1 MSQTILADKL
11 NNRITIQ
18 RCSIVSDSIGN
29 RLQKWVDY
37 YTCWAY
43 VNNLSGKEYWAA
55 AQSNAQHSLYFLIRY
70 NSKVAD
76 LNSEQYRVKFRGQ
89 IYNLTFIDN
98 VQYENKRLK
107 MMAELASR

>member
-11 NNRITIQ
+11 NKRITIQ
-18 RCSIVSDSIGN
+18 KCSVVADVIGN
-29 RLQKWVDY
+29 RVQKWEDY

-55 AQSNAQHSLYFLIRY
+55 AQNNAQHSLYFLIRY
-70 NSKVAD
+70 SSKVAD

>member
-11 NNRITIQ
+11 NERITIQ
-18 RCSIVSDSIGN
+18 KCSVVSDSIGN

-70 NSKVAD
+70 NSKVSD
-76 LNSEQYRVKFRGQ
+76 LNPKQYRVKFRGQ
-89 IYNLTFIDN
+89 IYNLTFIYN
-98 VQYENKRLK
+98 SQYENKTIKLI
-107 MMAELASR
+107 AELTSR